1 MRDCHNLFYRDGA
14 CPVSLGSR
22 RRGKPRLYRNQMPLL
37 AAGHRHFRA
46 AQFLLSRI
54 IAGHRELENGTM
66 VGTMVGTMAGPR
78 LDPYLPAIVLDDL
91 LTDCQTD
98 SVARVFGP
106 GVQALED
113 NKNIFCV
120 LRRNPD
126 PVIAHAEQPLLARFL
141 GFYGN

>member
-1 MRDCHNLFYRDGA
+1 MRDYINLYCRDGA
-14 CPVSLGSR
+14 RPVSLGGR
-22 RRGKPRLYRNQMPLL
+22 RRGKPCLYRNQMPLL
-37 AAGHRHFRA
+37 EAGHRHFRA
-46 AQFLLSRI
+46 AQFLLRRT

-66 VGTMVGTMAGPR
+66 AGPR
-78 LDPYLPAIVLDDL
+78 LDPDLPAIVLDDL

-98 SVARVFGP
+98 SVARIFGP

-126 PVIAHAEQPLLARFL
+126 P
-141 GFYGN
+141 

>member
-22 RRGKPRLYRNQMPLL
+22 RRGKPCLYRNQMPLL

-46 AQFLLSRI
+46 AQFLLRRT

-66 VGTMVGTMAGPR
+66 VGTMAGLR
-78 LDPYLPAIVLDDL
+78 LDPDLPAIALNDL
-91 LTDCQTD
+91 LADCQTD

-106 GVQALED
+106 GVQAL
-113 NKNIFCV
+113 
-120 LRRNPD
+120 
-126 PVIAHAEQPLLARFL
+126 
-141 GFYGN
+141 